1 MQARRRPPSMMELC
15 DIFRKGKEFMWK
27 PNQPGSEFDE
37 TQHDTNDPF
46 TAQTT
51 ANERDRPMCY
61 SAHRP
66 TVHELEM
73 EDKVVYPE
81 KPRNHPQ
88 FSPPAEFYE
97 SDAVVSSSDEE
108 FYAFDDG
115 SSRPDLFQ
123 KQQAHRMK
131 TRNVKLHR
139 TACAEMSPTQGTNVP
154 RRDATDTENSPDYSL
169 HRASCSANHA
179 NFPGFSHRQPYLPN
193 QVNSRGRPR
202 YQSSHHSFNRT
213 NCRGV
218 LHHQARTSPSTQNS
232 RRPLP
237 APVQDRNGGKQ
248 TSHQNIRSSAYLQQ
262 QMQREEATST
272 ERRNVDSNRAVTMLP
287 PIQRR
292 TRITEERSRQS
303 QASPL
308 QRNQVLLYA
317 RRCGRQEVCEAR
329 NSECSKRRRTG
340 VCKETDNCRENRTF
354 VRVLQKRF

>member
-1 MQARRRPPSMMELC
+1 
-15 DIFRKGKEFMWK
+15 MWK
-27 PNQPGSEFDE
+27 SNQPGSEFDE
-37 TQHDTNDPF
+37 TQHDTSDPF
-46 TAQTT
+46 PAQTA
-51 ANERDRPMCY
+51 ANERECGKETDETSNRPMRY
-61 SAHRP
+61 NAHRP
-66 TVHELEM
+66 TAHELEM

-81 KPRNHPQ
+81 KPSDHQQ

-108 FYAFDDG
+108 FCAFDDG

-154 RRDATDTENSPDYSL
+154 RRDAKNTENSPDYSL
-169 HRASCSANHA
+169 HRASSSANHA

-202 YQSSHHSFNRT
+202 YQSSHHSYNRT

-218 LHHQARTSPSTQNS
+218 LHHQACSSPSTQNL

-237 APVQDRNGGKQ
+237 APVQDKNGGKQ

-262 QMQREEATST
+262 QMRREEATSP
-272 ERRNVDSNRAVTMLP
+272 ERKNAGSNRAVTTLP
-287 PIQRR
+287 PIQQG
-292 TRITEERSRQS
+292 TRITAERSRQS
-303 QASPL
+303 QASAV

-329 NSECSKRRRTG
+329 NSECSRRRRTG
-340 VCKETDNCRENRTF
+340 VCKETDTCRKNRTF
-354 VRVLQKRF
+354 VRVLEKRFNR

>member
-1 MQARRRPPSMMELC
+1 MQARRQPHSMMELC
-15 DIFRKGKEFMWK
+15 DIFRKRKEFMWK
-27 PNQPGSEFDE
+27 SNQPGSEFDE
-37 TQHDTNDPF
+37 TQHDTCDPF
-46 TAQTT
+46 TAQTA
-51 ANERDRPMCY
+51 ANERECSSNWPMCY

-81 KPRNHPQ
+81 NPRNHPP

-97 SDAVVSSSDEE
+97 SDAVVSSSDKE

-123 KQQAHRMK
+123 KQQAQRMK

-154 RRDATDTENSPDYSL
+154 RRDATDKENSPDYSL
-169 HRASCSANHA
+169 HRASCSANRA

-202 YQSSHHSFNRT
+202 YQSSQHSSNRT

-218 LHHQARTSPSTQNS
+218 LHHQARTSPNTQNS

-248 TSHQNIRSSAYLQQ
+248 TSHQNIRSSVYLQQ

-272 ERRNVDSNRAVTMLP
+272 ERRNADSNRDVTTLP
-287 PIQRR
+287 PIQQR
-292 TRITEERSRQS
+292 TRITEERSRQ
-303 QASPL
+303 
-308 QRNQVLLYA
+308 
-317 RRCGRQEVCEAR
+317 
-329 NSECSKRRRTG
+329 
-340 VCKETDNCRENRTF
+340 
-354 VRVLQKRF
+354 